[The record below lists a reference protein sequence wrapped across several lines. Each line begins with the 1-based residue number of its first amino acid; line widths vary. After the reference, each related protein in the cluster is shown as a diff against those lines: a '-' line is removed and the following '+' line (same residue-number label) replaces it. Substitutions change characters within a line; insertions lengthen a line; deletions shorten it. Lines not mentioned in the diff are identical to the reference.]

1 MAAPHRLG
9 FAGGAL
15 WLGLA
20 GAWWAGVLLAA
31 RLGIALPWAVPP
43 GLAHALLMGFASAPL
58 FICGFLFTAGPRW
71 LGLDGPTA
79 RVLLAPVVLQVI
91 GWGVFVAG
99 THLDAR
105 LAGVGL
111 AAVAAGW
118 GLATLRFGALVR
130 RSERPDRLHPALL
143 WAGCAVGALGLTLAA
158 GSVGSGRF
166 TGLRP
171 LVHALLWG
179 SLAQV
184 FVVALHRMIPA
195 FGGAGLP
202 GEEPWAGRPG
212 LIVLVGVTAIEAALA
227 AAQAAGLAL
236 PRSLLWTAT
245 ALELTGAAL
254 LAAIVGRWLIT
265 GRWSIRLLAMLNIGF
280 AWLSLAL
287 ALSAAS
293 HAIQALGGAG
303 LGLAPLHALGAGF
316 VGSVMFA
323 MVGRVSAGHGGR
335 VVAADTWLW
344 RLFLVLQVAALL
356 RLVSALWVG
365 LQPAIAPWA
374 SVAWGVAVLG
384 WAGRYLHWYGTPR
397 PDGRPG

>member
-20 GAWWAGVLLAA
+20 GLWWAGALLAA
-31 RLGIALPWAVPP
+31 SMGAALPWAVAP

-58 FICGFLFTAGPRW
+58 FISGFLFTAGPRW
-71 LGLDGPTA
+71 LGVDGPGA
-79 RVLLAPVVLQVI
+79 HVLLVPVALQVS
-91 GWGVFVAG
+91 GWSVFVAG
-99 THLDAR
+99 VHSDAR
-105 LAGVGL
+105 LAGLGL

-118 GLATLRFGALVR
+118 GLATLRFGALVQ
-130 RSERPDRLHPALL
+130 RSQRADRLHPALL
-143 WAGCAVGALGLTLAA
+143 LAGCAAGVSGLALAA
-158 GSVGSGRF
+158 GAVASGRV
-166 TGLRP
+166 GLLRP
-171 LVHALLWG
+171 LVHALLWC

-202 GEEPWAGRPG
+202 GEEPWGGKPG
-212 LIVLVGVTAIEAALA
+212 LTALVGLTALEAALA
-227 AAQAAGLAL
+227 AAQAAGLPL
-236 PRSLLWTAT
+236 PPPLLWTAVV
-245 ALELTGAAL
+245 LELIGAVL
-254 LAAIVGRWLIT
+254 LGAIVGRWLVT
-265 GRWSIRLLAMLNIGF
+265 GRWCIRLLAMLNIGF
-280 AWLSLAL
+280 AWLALAL

-293 HAIQALGGAG
+293 HAARALGGPG

-335 VVAADTWLW
+335 VVAADSWLW
-344 RLFLVLQVAALL
+344 RLFLVLQAAVLL
-356 RLVSALWVG
+356 RLVSALWVS
-365 LQPAIAPWA
+365 LQPTIAPWA
-374 SVAWGVAVLG
+374 AVAWGVAVLG

>member
-31 RLGIALPWAVPP
+31 SSGVVLPWAMPP
-43 GLAHALLMGFASAPL
+43 GLSHALLMGFASAPL
-58 FICGFLFTAGPRW
+58 FISGFLFTAGPRW

-79 RVLLAPVVLQVI
+79 QVLLAPVVMQVT
-91 GWGVFVAG
+91 GWGAFVAG
-99 THLDAR
+99 AHLDAR
-105 LAGVGL
+105 LAGIGL

-143 WAGCAVGALGLTLAA
+143 WAGCAAGVLGLTLAA
-158 GSVGSGRF
+158 GAVGAGQF
-166 TGLRP
+166 TLLRP
-171 LVHALLWG
+171 LVHAMLWG

-202 GEEPWAGRPG
+202 GEEPWGGKPG
-212 LIVLVGVTAIEAALA
+212 LIVLVSLTSIEAALA
-227 AAQAAGLAL
+227 AAHAAGVIL
-236 PRSLLWTAT
+236 PRPVLWAAVAIEGIGTVLL
-245 ALELTGAAL
+245 GS
-254 LAAIVGRWLIT
+254 IVGRWLVT

-280 AWLSLAL
+280 AWLALAL

-293 HAIQALGGAG
+293 HAAQALGAPG

-335 VVAADTWLW
+335 VVAADNWLW
-344 RLFLVLQVAALL
+344 RLFLVLQAAVLL
-356 RLVSALWVG
+356 RLVSAVWVG
-365 LQPAIAPWA
+365 LQPSTAPWA
-374 SVAWGVAVLG
+374 AAAWGVAVLG